1 MHHSTSD
8 EIPLVKTIQ
17 LNCEEL
23 ECVDEKGVAVASASI
38 GARVVLVCS
47 HEHSRVPFSSR
58 PFYIIWQL
66 LFNSELLQNAIH
78 IEVDDC

>member
-23 ECVDEKGVAVASASI
+23 DCVDEKGVAVASASI
-38 GARVVLVCS
+38 GARVVLVHS
-47 HEHSRVPFSSR
+47 HEHSSVPLSSR
-58 PFYIIWQL
+58 LFYIIWQL
-66 LFNSELLQNAIH
+66 LFNSKLLQKAIP